1 MKKFKN
7 GQKVQCVKTKEVGR
21 IIYGED
27 FNEKSVYL
35 IKWYKSGKMEA
46 FVNEN
51 TLQEFAEESKVQQ
64 FFNDFFGS
72 EKSEKAIKNIL
83 KFIFAVIVSA
93 FLALIFNM

>member
-21 IIYGED
+21 IIDGED

-35 IKWYKSGKMEA
+35 IKWYKTGKMEA
-46 FVNEN
+46 LVNEN
-51 TLQEFAEESKVQQ
+51 TLQEFDQENKAQQ

-72 EKSEKAIKNIL
+72 EKSDKAIKNIL
-83 KFIFAVIVSA
+83 KFIFVVIISF

>member
-1 MKKFKN
+1 MKKFEN

-21 IIYGED
+21 IIDGED

-35 IKWYKSGKMEA
+35 IKWYKSGKVEA

-51 TLQEFAEESKVQQ
+51 ALQEFTQESKIQK

-72 EKSEKAIKNIL
+72 EKADKAVKNIL
-83 KFIFAVIVSA
+83 RFIFAVIVSA